1 MKKNQDDFM
10 SNIKDVIEQAQT
22 KVDNTIGELSRKV
35 DQQTSEY
42 STLKEDF
49 RVLKDRVA
57 EIEKRQAVVK
67 LKEDRRALEDAV
79 LKELKEEVS
88 KVVISGYSFSEADND
103 VVNKLVSDTLREGV
117 EPLEPLRVVW
127 KKAASHDTS

>member
-1 MKKNQDDFM
+1 M
-10 SNIKDVIEQAQT
+10 SSIKDVIEKAQT
-22 KVDNTIGELSRKV
+22 RVDNTIGELSKKV
-35 DQQTSEY
+35 DEQTSEY

-57 EIEKRQAVVK
+57 EIEKREAVVK

-103 VVNKLVSDTLREGV
+103 VVNKLV
-117 EPLEPLRVVW
+117 
-127 KKAASHDTS
+127 